1 MVLSNTGG
9 NKYFKKFENSG
20 LSFYDTVEDA
30 IKSINHLKKMNKLD
44 IEKLGKCNREIF
56 DNNFTVEHFTQN
68 YIHVIRQI
76 AEDK

>member
-1 MVLSNTGG
+1 
-9 NKYFKKFENSG
+9 
-20 LSFYDTVEDA
+20 
-30 IKSINHLKKMNKLD
+30 MNKLD

-56 DNNFTVEHFTQN
+56 DNNFTVEYFTQN